1 MQPTIPGY
9 LTPIVLVVS
18 VTLAGWLYRVT
29 AEAAGHASLPAT
41 TRSRFRLGTGV
52 FLAAWLGLAFL
63 AARSSPVLNQAGQGV
78 FPASFLLFGGVPLSL
93 AIGLLAFSPGWRKV
107 VKAVPAERLIST
119 QVYRL
124 IGIMFLGLYPWS
136 CCLPTLRCLQ
146 DLGISRSD

>member
-78 FPASFLLFGGVPLSL
+78 VPASFLLFGGVPLSL

-107 VKAVPAERLIST
+107 VKAVPADRLLST
-119 QVYRL
+119 
-124 IGIMFLGLYPWS
+124 
-136 CCLPTLRCLQ
+136 
-146 DLGISRSD
+146 RSIA